1 MDPSWSNGGKP
12 PDESTARD
20 QRKARIQPFWEDLSD
35 DKEPR
40 TTKPALLQLM
50 QDLKDEGNT
59 LFKET
64 MYDLAWMHYRN
75 ALFVA
80 RMLEMRFYYEV
91 KKDFIS
97 TLFSNRA
104 LCCLKKEL
112 FEEAVADCD
121 SAIRTQPTNLKA
133 YYRKVQAL
141 KALHKYQDAL
151 QLAQTGYAKQ
161 PTVFKD
167 LLDELQVL
175 CQQPSPAAP
184 RKTSQV
190 SINDAKPAAK
200 TEVDNEWLQ
209 GTNALKA
216 EKQREVAV
224 AKMPKKKKANKS
236 NGVKSAPVQTPA
248 HSVEKESTTDESD
261 GDSSDLGEDEK
272 FVKQLQSV
280 RTNVKKAAP
289 FKITQPKV
297 PKEEEAWAS
306 PLLPRHWRR
315 HDALRSLHEGG
326 TNRIQDFNQC
336 PTLHSTHKISWATA
350 VAPTMGLDDFGAPGR
365 MAETRAGSVSRASP
379 DRRSPKPAAKTP
391 QIEIDWPLKDEFD
404 FQLACKVCFQK
415 IGEGVKGYVY
425 KPFRHNCLK
434 NFFLIRLKD
443 KENLN
448 WLKVRSRAES
458 QIHRNANYKI
468 CQQFQNSVPCRVGEE
483 RCTFP
488 HHWPEVRLWGM
499 DREGKFIITEFVEH
513 LKKIGV
519 DTSIGRV
526 PASSVTDLSQKH
538 VIPGMNYQTATPT
551 AQAKPVPAGPTHMP
565 SAPPPSRQS
574 PLITKQ
580 PAVGIPLIPGSAMMQ
595 QPQQFTIHPLTFQFH
610 PPTFEDPHQMTSPI
624 AYAPPEEYRPP
635 AATHPDGDAGSR
647 VKMDNPIA
655 ETYEFKVMCKMC
667 LCYNNFPGRYIYSP
681 HPHLCEEN
689 LLAMRGRQ
697 GNNPWYRVRERK
709 NHREFPGNYVI
720 CNSVTYNRI
729 DWCHYGEENCSFAH
743 NIIEQILWTLEKD
756 GGNFNV
762 TEFIMQNR
770 SSSKN
775 RGFSLNEILS
785 KHGGYFAFI
794 CRNCYYSQPP
804 MIATEG
810 GSGFCK
816 GMFKHPWQS
825 GSVLAHFAPDGA
837 VTVINSRGFLHKT
850 AFFKICRWLLFCR
863 NLFLGT
869 CRFAHSMVERDVW
882 MLERDTGM
890 SRKEIVQESDI
901 LTSRNHA
908 AEPPLPPG
916 LSTDTRRPPPKT
928 TAATAP
934 TRTATPPP
942 SAAGPGDCP
951 YNVQIICG
959 ICWKKGAR
967 STQDGNKDRCSK
979 LHNLW
984 HQIRMFQVLPS
995 LKEIRPLPRKIP
1007 TNYHFIICKYVRE
1020 KKKCDYNLGG
1030 PCQFAHG
1037 EEELEIWKWM
1047 CKNNVKTLDD
1057 LAEASR
1063 KAQLVPPP
1071 KPGESV
1077 VSVQKAA
1084 ARVIAPSDLN
1094 FNPHYCQYCGI
1105 QSNSEKQWDN
1115 HCASERHTF
1124 NVNSDK
1130 DHQWNHRQPPWGI
1143 PSSSYD
1149 LCAKHMIDERCQYSH
1164 VPEMYNLCNYAHS
1177 EEELDE
1183 WKERYEWRQLKR
1195 DMAKKQ
1201 KVFSY
1206 MDQLLEKYET
1216 SDSGIAVM
1224 SEEVEGVTVTPPME
1238 SLNVYR
1244 EDKKASLVWTYII
1257 RSINP
1262 LQKVA
1267 LLYNRDRL
1275 HFTIC
1280 SQDGKTHQIAPGDTF
1295 ENTDA
1300 KGMACYRVDIKFTG
1314 GMFGSFSQWVIFDFG
1329 SAPVLV
1335 RKMSV
1340 EVGHQRIHEQ
1350 VHSLRQKLAFD
1361 RWTSLNREIIRPG
1374 NMCGDEFNEQLLRKY
1389 KEPSSSEHVVTQNSI
1404 IAELNRNN
1412 YIHKMHKLLELEE
1425 MTRHHIISSYN
1436 LRTEIEIINQIEDK
1450 CAIYPRPGEMFGRVH
1465 LTENLTE
1472 DTNAGKL
1479 ILTSVKKVLMA
1490 PVNDSKKTVYE
1501 ANIVREDNFNYDG
1514 RGKEYI
1520 YLCIPPVCV
1529 KGLKIRPEMKLEL
1542 EIQFQMHRL
1551 HFCRMHYAI
1560 DCLKNTD
1567 IVFPDFVQLSPEWNE
1582 KHVLKISSKILND
1595 DQMAAVKHIV
1605 AERTGYTPTFIMFG
1619 PFGTGKTETLAQ
1631 AAMVLLK
1638 ERKETKILICA
1649 QSNSAA
1655 DLYIVKH
1662 LDPFLRR
1669 NSSVSLRRIY
1679 IKERRVN
1686 TVPPEVQ
1693 KYCIFNAENIAFEF
1707 PSKEDI
1713 MNHRIVIT
1721 TVETSLQ
1728 LTKLGLQGYFTHI
1741 FIDEAAQALECE
1753 TIMPLSLATE
1763 RTCIVLTG
1771 DHKQISPKVYSPE
1784 ARQLGFHTSLLER
1797 LYAYYE
1803 SFSGKI
1809 ANKSNNPLNI
1819 FLSINYRTKMEILR
1833 FISAIFYGGPDSLKA
1848 MGIVPSV
1855 VELTPLV
1862 FYVVQGREIQD
1873 SDSTSYYN
1881 MSEVEEIVERVED
1894 LFNNWPTEWGE
1905 RAPQE
1910 IEVVTPYY
1918 DQVVLIRHMLRKRR
1932 PELRRISVDT
1942 IHNVQGKEFRAL
1954 FISTCRTR
1962 HLLESSHVE
1971 NLLKSSECD
1980 GDIGD
1985 FGFLSDPKLLNTA
1998 LTRAKS
2004 YVCVVGDPVGLC
2016 AVGECVQVWR
2026 TYLKH
2031 CANMKSLFPP
2041 SVTYDSIKSQVLN
2054 LQMSPMGLRL
2064 TEITEL
2070 SRNADVMQRA
2080 SLSGAR
2086 GEKDSKVWQSKNG
2099 PGSSTSQPAP
2109 ASSHTLPPSS
2119 RTVTPTQQPSQ
2130 ISRSSPVGQKPVAPQ
2145 PLRPLGTNGFMP
2157 QPPPLKQFSR
2167 QLPVAEDKQVVTHEC
2182 DGIIKQIAAD
2192 GGDGSHLDMECIRV
2206 KEDGGHAVVHY
2217 DTTWA
2222 QEKRRLQSDEDQDSD
2237 TALLD
2242 EEQGQRNLL
2251 KNYSIFHL
2259 RSLIQSSPD
2268 KYKHCV
2274 LHIESSRKMF
2284 ARVID
2289 VTSPIHQIK
2298 LSSRRHCGQA
2308 FNNDEVVVEV
2318 LEHEAE
2324 HHEVHGQ
2331 VVGILRRAIDPSSKS
2346 FVCSVEASRTGVLI
2360 PINRGIPRIFNL
2372 TTPTQAQMG
2381 SSEQVCVYRLRQ
2393 DQKVEFSHFETVN
2406 PKRCNQKLFLVRY
2419 LKWDLSFYCP
2429 FGIVIGVLPE
2439 GRDLDTGMKLVDLE
2453 HSVSQKDVDNEIM
2466 AMYHNYSLPQELY
2479 NSRED
2484 LTDRWCFTVT
2494 KPSSQDLDQAMS
2506 IEQTADGMYEVGMH
2520 TSDIAFFLQQGSS
2533 VDEEAQRR
2541 GASFFPLSR
2550 DPLHMLPNRLSTD
2563 LCSIQPDEDRLT
2575 LSVFMTV
2582 NGSGEITK
2590 VDMKKCIINSKKR
2603 FSFRETEEILHNS
2616 EGAQTDYFTSCMVVL
2631 YQVALLWRRNRLGN
2645 DYLCVNLEGS
2655 NKMTPKAHLLMEELG
2670 ITANHQVAKILLNVY
2685 PQATPLKCQ
2694 GPMNQQ
2700 LSDEWKEKHAT
2711 DAINTVALTKPFL
2724 DGNRICKCR
2733 VACTCIFTYI
2743 RQRGIQAQGT
2753 FDIIKGLWKT
2763 LCIAADTGN
2772 YELVQQLIVAPEN
2785 HPQLAIAQAELCR
2798 IQEPTN
2804 YACSA
2809 DVSADKQGHYSLN
2822 VTPFTSF
2829 TRPLSSYIDVVVQRL
2844 MAARIDNTACPY
2856 SKLDIQTLCS
2866 QFSSVLNSEHSYDQ
2880 AMLTLHLAAALR
2892 KKPIVM
2898 HPVVEKVDDSTITL
2912 LFPNIKDVPVL
2923 EKNVKMVHLGLSDKP
2938 EVSEDPVEVKV
2949 KWQER
2954 IYDTAGPVANMSQ
2967 ADRGKE
2973 LDPDKFVNQVPAFH
2987 WQRLLNAIREEDF
3000 AKLQTM
3006 VSSVRDQVES
3016 IVPEGHFAEDVSSE
3030 GSRNRNA
3037 SSFVDFSLKL
3047 HPSMVMCVQIAA
3059 EVNKGLLTPKVQLL
3073 HLTPK
3078 LDICLEHR
3086 TSPMKCFT
3094 GSTAKPASRP
3104 TYSSERDYQQCWM
3117 PIIGMEAATRAVE
3130 SLESIIVHNVSVEW
3144 GPASA
3149 ASYSGKITLPV
3160 NFCKERKIKFSSD
3173 IQFDDLLDKSSSLAQ
3188 SFFQDFMCVRY
3199 KELQLPPDPTLQ
3211 EDVSVLLNS
3220 SDPVTWVGH
3229 CRVRGVER
3237 MMGEQLQVQVDLNQS
3252 SMALPDQLLGP
3263 EGARM
3268 KCTVEWIAKT
3278 PQDRNAEYALR
3289 CLDGAA
3295 DLARAIATG
3304 RKPVDNN
3311 RFADV
3316 DVLAQMP
3323 CTPLPPP
3330 NQNQQRATQE
3340 ALSQPFTV
3348 IHGPPGTGK
3357 TMTGAKLASMF
3368 CERNKKS
3375 PNQPA
3380 QVLICG
3386 PTNKSLHVVAAYLLS
3401 MGPRCPRLVHV
3412 YSEKLE
3418 RRDYPLPRDP
3428 IAPKKRKASE
3438 VYVDPH
3444 IKQIALHELIRQAAN
3459 QYSQQIQ
3466 ELDTLFGLYPDDISD
3481 DQINDYLELIT
3492 TASVAELQQAEILL
3506 ATCST
3511 SARHKM
3517 NWGTNVQQ
3525 VIIDECGMCT
3535 EPEAMI
3541 PIILFQGV
3549 KQVVLIGDHH
3559 QLQPPVKEMA
3569 AKQLGLNKSLFER
3582 YASRALMLTTQYRMH
3597 EGIAEFPSRYFYSDR
3612 LECGTSSQLNAAPLS
3627 IWPNGRNQPVTF
3639 CHVAGTEDS
3648 QTPAATSTQSKINDR
3663 EVNYAVTIATSLVNR
3678 YRVSES
3684 DIVVLSQHQAQ
3695 CAAIQKK
3702 LQLKGLRKITVCT
3715 VLASQGREWDYVII
3729 STVRSMPK
3737 CQVERQPTSGWICRN
3752 MGAVVDHH
3760 QVNVAITRARKGLV
3774 LIGNKYLLQC
3784 DPLWRELLRDYRNKQ
3799 KLLDADDFL
3808 RLMT

>member
-12 PDESTARD
+12 PDESIARD

-112 FEEAVADCD
+112 YEEAVADCD

-141 KALHKYQDAL
+141 KALQKYQDAL
-151 QLAQTGYAKQ
+151 QLARTGYAKQ
-161 PTVFKD
+161 PAVFKD

-175 CQQPSPAAP
+175 CQQPSPDAP

-190 SINDAKPAAK
+190 SINDAKPSVKKDA
-200 TEVDNEWLQ
+200 DNEWLR

-216 EKQREVAV
+216 EKQREAAV
-224 AKMPKKKKANKS
+224 AKMPKKKKANKT
-236 NGVKSAPVQTPA
+236 NGVKSAPVPAPAPAPA
-248 HSVEKESTTDESD
+248 HTVEKESSTEESD
-261 GDSSDLGEDEK
+261 ADSSDLGEDEK
-272 FVKQLQSV
+272 FVKQFQSV
-280 RTNVKKAAP
+280 RTNVKKAPP

-297 PKEEEAWAS
+297 PKEEEAWAFPHS
-306 PLLPRHWRR
+306 PDTGVDMVPFDGFRKVGPIGSK
-315 HDALRSLHEGG
+315 A
-326 TNRIQDFNQC
+326 
-336 PTLHSTHKISWATA
+336 AA
-350 VAPTMGLDDFGAPGR
+350 VVPTMGLDDFKAPGTVG
-365 MAETRAGSVSRASP
+365 ETRAASVSRASP
-379 DRRSPKPAAKTP
+379 DRRSPKPVAKPP

-404 FQLACKVCFQK
+404 FKLACKLCFQK
-415 IGEGVKGYVY
+415 FGDGVKGYSY
-425 KPFRHNCLK
+425 NPHTHSCMK

-443 KENLN
+443 KETLN
-448 WLKVRSRAES
+448 WLRVRPRAES
-458 QIHRNANYKI
+458 QIHRNASYKI
-468 CQQFQNSVPCRVGEE
+468 CQQFQNSEPCRVGEE

-488 HHWPEVRLWGM
+488 HHQPEARLWAM
-499 DREGKFIITEFVEH
+499 DRDGKFIIVEFVEH

-526 PASSVTDLSQKH
+526 PASSVTDLRQKQL
-538 VIPGMNYQTATPT
+538 IPGMNYQKAPPT
-551 AQAKPVPAGPTHMP
+551 GPMKPQVPAGPVHIPPAT
-565 SAPPPSRQS
+565 APPPRPHS
-574 PLITKQ
+574 PQKAKQ
-580 PAVGIPLIPGSAMMQ
+580 PVFGTPLTPGSVKV
-595 QPQQFTIHPLTFQFH
+595 PEKLPPTIHH
-610 PPTFEDPHQMTSPI
+610 PPPNFSVPPPNMRVPPPNMTSPV
-624 AYAPPEEYRPP
+624 AYTPPEEYRLPTP
-635 AATHPDGDAGSR
+635 AHPDGDAGSM
-647 VKMDNPIA
+647 VKMDNPI
-655 ETYEFKVMCKMC
+655 TDTHEFKVMCKMC
-667 LCYNNFPGRYIYSP
+667 LCYNNIPGRYIYSP

-697 GNNPWYRVRERK
+697 GNSPWFRVRERK

-720 CNSVTYNRI
+720 CNSVTYNRLE
-729 DWCHYGEENCSFAH
+729 WCHYGEENCSFAH

-785 KHGGYFAFI
+785 KHGGYFSFI

-810 GSGFCK
+810 GSGFCI
-816 GMFKHPWQS
+816 GMFKHLWQS

-850 AFFKICRWLLFCR
+850 AFFKICRWLHFCR
-863 NLFLGT
+863 NLLLGT

-882 MLERDTGM
+882 MLERDTGL

-901 LTSRNHA
+901 LTSRGYTEA
-908 AEPPLPPG
+908 PPPPG
-916 LSTDTRRPPPKT
+916 LAADTRRPPPQT
-928 TAATAP
+928 TSAAQTRIAAP
-934 TRTATPPP
+934 TTPPP
-942 SAAGPGDCP
+942 TAGSGDCP

-959 ICWKKGAR
+959 TCWKKGAR
-967 STQDGNKDRCSK
+967 NPQDGTKDRCSK
-979 LHNLW
+979 GHNLW
-984 HQIRMFQVLPS
+984 HQIRIFLVLPS
-995 LKEIRPLPRKIP
+995 LKEIRALPRKIP
-1007 TNYHFIICKYVRE
+1007 TNFHFIICKYVKE
-1020 KKKCDYNLGG
+1020 KKCDYNLGG

-1037 EEELEIWKWM
+1037 EEELEIWRWM
-1047 CKNNVKTLDD
+1047 CKNKVRTLDD
-1057 LAEASR
+1057 LAEVSR
-1063 KAQLVPPP
+1063 KAQLARAP
-1071 KPGESV
+1071 KPAITQGESV

-1084 ARVIAPSDLN
+1084 ARVMAPSDLN

-1115 HCASERHTF
+1115 HCASERHMF

-1149 LCAKHMIDERCQYSH
+1149 LCSKHVNGERCQYSH

-1183 WKERYEWRQLKR
+1183 WKERYEWRQMKR
-1195 DMAKKQ
+1195 EMAKKQ

-1224 SEEVEGVTVTPPME
+1224 SEDIDGVTVTPPME
-1238 SLNVYR
+1238 SMNVYR
-1244 EDKKASLVWTYII
+1244 EDKHSSLVWTYII

-1262 LQKVA
+1262 LLKVA

-1275 HFTIC
+1275 HFSIC
-1280 SQDGKTHQIAPGDTF
+1280 SQDNKTHQIAPGDTF
-1295 ENTDA
+1295 EDVDA

-1329 SAPVLV
+1329 SEPVLV

-1350 VHSLRQKLAFD
+1350 VHYLRQKLAFD
-1361 RWTSLNREIIRPG
+1361 QWTSLNREIIRPG
-1374 NMCGDEFNEQLLRKY
+1374 NNSLDPFSEQLLRKY
-1389 KEPSSSEHVVTQNSI
+1389 KEPSSTEQVVTQNSI

-1425 MTRHHIISSYN
+1425 MTRHRIISSYN
-1436 LRTEIEIINQIEDK
+1436 LRTEVEIINQIEDK

-1501 ANIVREDNFNYDG
+1501 ASIVREDNFNYDG

-1520 YLCIPPVCV
+1520 YLCIPPVCA
-1529 KGLKIRPEMKLEL
+1529 KGLKIMPEMKLEL
-1542 EIQFQMHRL
+1542 EIQFQMFRL
-1551 HFCRMHYAI
+1551 HFCRMHFAI

-1567 IVFPDFVQLSPEWNE
+1567 IVFPDFIQLSPDWNE
-1582 KHVLKISSKILND
+1582 QHVLKISSKILND

-1605 AERTGYTPTFIMFG
+1605 AERTSYTPPFIMFG

-1669 NSSVSLRRIY
+1669 TGPISLRRIY

-1693 KYCIFNAENIAFEF
+1693 KYCIFNPENTAFEI

-1713 MNHRIVIT
+1713 MSHRIVIT

-1741 FIDEAAQALECE
+1741 FVDEAAQALECE

-1763 RTCIVLTG
+1763 KTCIVLTG
-1771 DHKQISPKVYSPE
+1771 DHMQISPKVYSPE

-1803 SFSGKI
+1803 SLSGRI
-1809 ANKSNNPLNI
+1809 ANKSSNPLNI
-1819 FLSINYRTKMEILR
+1819 FLSSNYRTKMEILR

-1848 MGIVPSV
+1848 MGVVPSV

-1894 LFNNWPTEWGE
+1894 LYNNWPTEWGE
-1905 RAPQE
+1905 RAAQE

-1918 DQVVLIRHMLRKRR
+1918 DQVVLIRHTLRKRR

-1962 HLLESSHVE
+1962 HLLESSHMA

-2004 YVCVVGDPVGLC
+2004 YVCVVGDPVALC
-2016 AVGECVQVWR
+2016 AIGECVQVWR

-2031 CANMKSLFPP
+2031 CSNMKSLYPP
-2041 SVTYDSIKSQVLN
+2041 SITYDSIKSQVLN

-2070 SRNADVMQRA
+2070 SRNASIMQRA
-2080 SLSGAR
+2080 SLSEAR
-2086 GEKDSKVWQSKNG
+2086 GEKDSKAWQNKNG
-2099 PGSSTSQPAP
+2099 PGSISSQPTTP
-2109 ASSHTLPPSS
+2109 SPQPVPPS
-2119 RTVTPTQQPSQ
+2119 QQPSQ
-2130 ISRSSPVGQKPVAPQ
+2130 QSRSSPVAPKPVAPQ

-2157 QPPPLKQFSR
+2157 QPPPLKQFSK
-2167 QLPVAEDKQVVTHEC
+2167 QVPASGDKQAVSLES
-2182 DGIIKQIAAD
+2182 DDIIKQIAAD
-2192 GGDGSHLDMECIRV
+2192 GRDGSHLNMACIRV
-2206 KEDGGHAVVHY
+2206 KESRGHAVLHY
-2217 DTTWA
+2217 DTNWA
-2222 QEKRRLQSDEDQDSD
+2222 QEKRGLQSDEDQDSD
-2237 TALLD
+2237 TALLN
-2242 EEQGQRNLL
+2242 EEQGQRNVL
-2251 KNYSIFHL
+2251 KHYDTAQL
-2259 RSLIQSSPD
+2259 RSLIQSKPD
-2268 KYKHCV
+2268 RYKHCV

-2289 VTSPIHQIK
+2289 YTSPIHQMK

-2318 LEHEAE
+2318 LEHEEE

-2331 VVGILRRAIDPSSKS
+2331 VVGILRRAIDPRDKS
-2346 FVCSVEASRTGVLI
+2346 FVCSVEASNTGVLI
-2360 PINRGIPRIFNL
+2360 PINRGIPRIYNL
-2372 TTPTQAQMG
+2372 TTPTQAQLA
-2381 SSEQVCVYRLRQ
+2381 STEQVCVYRLTQ
-2393 DQKVEFSHFETVN
+2393 DQKVEFSHFESIN
-2406 PKRCNQKLFLVRY
+2406 PCDSSGKLFLVRY

-2429 FGIVIGVLPE
+2429 FGIVIGVLPA
-2439 GRDLDTGMKLVDLE
+2439 GRALDTGMKVLDLE
-2453 HSVSQKDVDNEIM
+2453 HSITQSYPREVEDEVI
-2466 AMYHNYSLPQELY
+2466 AMYHNYYLPQEVY
-2479 NSRED
+2479 SSRAD
-2484 LTDRWCFTVT
+2484 LTDRWCFTVNR
-2494 KPSSQDLDQAMS
+2494 PSSQDLDQAIS

-2520 TSDIAFFLQQGSS
+2520 TSDVAFFLHQGSS

-2541 GASFFPLSR
+2541 GTSFFPLST

-2563 LCSIQPDEDRLT
+2563 LCSIKPNEDRLT
-2575 LSVFMTV
+2575 LSIFMTV

-2645 DYLCVNLEGS
+2645 DYLCVSLEGS
-2655 NKMTPKAHLLMEELG
+2655 NKLTPKAHLLMEELG
-2670 ITANHQVAKILLNVY
+2670 ITANQQVAKILLTAY

-2733 VACTCIFTYI
+2733 VACTCIFSYI

-2753 FDIIKGLWKT
+2753 FDIVKGLWKT
-2763 LCIAADTGN
+2763 LCSAADTGN
-2772 YELVQQLIVAPEN
+2772 YELVQQLIVSPEN
-2785 HPQLAIAQAELCR
+2785 HPQLAIAQAELSR
-2798 IQEPTN
+2798 IQESTY

-2809 DVSADKQGHYSLN
+2809 DVSSDKQGHYSLN
-2822 VTPFTSF
+2822 VTPYSSF
-2829 TRPLSSYIDVVVQRL
+2829 TNPLRSYVDIVVQRL
-2844 MAARIDNTACPY
+2844 MSARIDNMACPY
-2856 SKLDIQTLCS
+2856 SKLDIQSLCS
-2866 QFSSVLNSEHSYDQ
+2866 QCNSAVSNEHNYYQ
-2880 AMLTLHLAAALR
+2880 AMLSLHLAAALR
-2892 KKPIVM
+2892 KKPLVM
-2898 HPVVEKVDDSTITL
+2898 YPVVEKVDDSAVTL
-2912 LFPNIKDVPVL
+2912 LFPTIKDVPVK
-2923 EKNVKMVHLGLSDKP
+2923 EKNIQIVHLGPSDKP

-2954 IYDTAGPVANMSQ
+2954 IYDTAGPIMNQLQVE
-2967 ADRGKE
+2967 RGKE
-2973 LDPDKFVNQVPAFH
+2973 LDPDKFVNKVPAFH

-3000 AKLQTM
+3000 SKLQTM
-3006 VSSVRDQVES
+3006 VSSVREQVES
-3016 IVPEGHFAEDVSSE
+3016 IIPEGHFAEDVSSE
-3030 GSRNRNA
+3030 NSRNRNTND
-3037 SSFVDFSLKL
+3037 FVDFSLKM
-3047 HPSMVMCVQIAA
+3047 HPSMIMCVQIAT
-3059 EVNKGLLTPKVQLL
+3059 EVNKGLLTPTVQLL
-3073 HLTPK
+3073 HLTPR

-3094 GSTAKPASRP
+3094 SNTAKPASRA
-3104 TYSSERDYQQCWM
+3104 TYSSEGEYQQCWL
-3117 PIIGMEAATRAVE
+3117 PVIGMEAATRAVQ
-3130 SLESIIVHNVSVEW
+3130 SQESIIVHNVSVEW
-3144 GPASA
+3144 RPASS

-3160 NFCKERKIKFSSD
+3160 SFCKERKIKFSGD
-3173 IQFDDLLDKSSSLAQ
+3173 VQFEGLLDKNSTLAQ

-3199 KELQLPPDPTLQ
+3199 KNLQLPPDGTLQ
-3211 EDVSVLLNS
+3211 EDVSVLVNTPE
-3220 SDPVTWVGH
+3220 PVTWVGH
-3229 CRVRGVER
+3229 CRVRGMER
-3237 MMGEQLQVQVDLNQS
+3237 VMQEQVQVQVDLNQS
-3252 SMALPDQLLGP
+3252 NMVLPDRLLGP

-3278 PQDRNAEYALR
+3278 PQDRHTEYALR

-3316 DVLAQMP
+3316 DVLSQMAS
-3323 CTPLPPP
+3323 TPLQPP
-3330 NQNQQRATQE
+3330 NQAQHRATQE
-3340 ALSQPFTV
+3340 ALRQPLTV
-3348 IHGPPGTGK
+3348 IQGPPGTGK
-3357 TMTGAKLASMF
+3357 TLTGARLAYQF
-3368 CERNKKS
+3368 CQRNKKS
-3375 PNQPA
+3375 PNTPA

-3386 PTNKSLHVVAAYLLS
+3386 PTNKSLDVVAAYLLS

-3428 IAPKKRKASE
+3428 IAPKKRKPSE
-3438 VYVDPH
+3438 VCVDPH
-3444 IKQIALHELIRQAAN
+3444 IKGIALHELIRQPAN
-3459 QYSQQIQ
+3459 QYSQRIQ

-3481 DQINDYLELIT
+3481 DQIDEYLKLIT
-3492 TASVAELQQAEILL
+3492 AASAAELQQAEILL
-3506 ATCST
+3506 ATCSA

-3517 NWGTNVQQ
+3517 NWGSNVQQ
-3525 VIIDECGMCT
+3525 IIIDECGMCT

-3541 PIILFQGV
+3541 PIILFQDV
-3549 KQVVLIGDHH
+3549 KQVVLIGDHR
-3559 QLQPPVKEMA
+3559 QLQPPVKEVA

-3582 YASRALMLTTQYRMH
+3582 YAPKALMLSTQYRMH

-3612 LECGTSSQLNAAPLS
+3612 LECGTSAQLNPAPMS

-3648 QTPAATSTQSKINDR
+3648 QTAAANGIGTQSKINER
-3663 EVNYAVTIATSLVNR
+3663 EVHYAVTIATSLVSR

-3684 DIVVLSQHQAQ
+3684 DIVVLSQHPAQ
-3695 CAAIQKK
+3695 CATIQRK

-3715 VLASQGREWDYVII
+3715 VLASQGREWDYVIM

-3752 MGAVVDHH
+3752 LGALADQH
-3760 QVNVAITRARKGLV
+3760 QINVAITRARKGLV

-3799 KLLDADDFL
+3799 KILDADDFV
-3808 RLMT
+3808 RLLA